1 MKSYNYFAE
10 FYDDLTENVDYKVR
24 SEYISGFFNKYGLKD
39 DAQILDLA
47 CGTGSFALE
56 LLNKGYSVTGI
67 DKSPEMLTIA
77 DNKLKGKVNLINT
90 EMQNFTLTESV
101 DAVICMLDSVNH
113 LESENDIS
121 KCFKCVYNSLNK
133 NGLFIFDVNTVY
145 KHNYILADNSFVFDE
160 ENYFLSWDN
169 ELLDNNRVRILLDI
183 FHYNGTN
190 YDRYSEEFTETA
202 YDTDCLIGH
211 LTPYFDV
218 LGVYDDLSLKKPEA
232 SSERLYFVCKR
243 R

>member
-10 FYDDLTENVDYKVR
+10 IYDDLTENVDYKVR
-24 SEYISGFFNKYGLKD
+24 SEYISGFFNKYDLKA
-39 DAQILDLA
+39 DAKILDLA

-77 DNKLKGKVNLINT
+77 DNKLNGKVNLINT

-101 DAVICMLDSVNH
+101 DAVICMLDSINH
-113 LESENDIS
+113 LESENDVNN
-121 KCFKCVYNSLNK
+121 CFECVYNSLNK

-169 ELLDNNRVRILLDI
+169 ELLNNNKVRILLDI
-183 FHYNGTN
+183 FHYNGIN

-202 YDTDCLIGH
+202 YDTGCLIRL

-218 LGVYDDLSLKKPEA
+218 LGIYDDLSLNKPET